1 MKRYNSKIG
10 KGLIIILAAV
20 LGGVSILMILT
31 INWWGLAVVSLTAGF
46 IAYTF
51 LTTYY
56 TISDHILKIKCGFM
70 INKSIPIN
78 DIIKI
83 SESNNPVSSPANS
96 IDRLEIKYS
105 IKESILISPKDK
117 VGFIN
122 HIQSINPKIK
132 LTIDINELH
141 EENIK
146 N

>member
-10 KGLIIILAAV
+10 KGLLIFLVAIF
-20 LGGVSILMILT
+20 GGLSILMILT
-31 INWWGLAVVSLTAGF
+31 INWWGLTVVFLTAGF

-78 DIIKI
+78 TIIKI
-83 SESNNPVSSPANS
+83 SETNNPVSSPANS
-96 IDRLEIKYS
+96 IDRLEIKYGVQ
-105 IKESILISPKDK
+105 ESILISPKDK

-122 HIQSINPKIK
+122 HILSINPKIK
-132 LTIDINELH
+132 STIENNELQ
-141 EENIK
+141 EENK